1 MSNIFGMTY
10 VSACNWLRQTQLASA
25 FLGARYVWNCYKK
38 TTIVWWLAILDE
50 TARTGTCLAIFTG
63 QEWEDLETWK
73 PLFDLVSL
81 ARGIN
86 PEKNQGW
93 SSSTAPDSW
102 LSVGS
107 YQYGLHCRSTANW
120 FGLQCNLHIRRPI
133 NRICSSHTYNV
144 KCWRKRSGPIV
155 YQVHLSSPWPEQI
168 HSIGSRP

>member
-1 MSNIFGMTY
+1 MAGHPGRDRTY
-10 VSACNWLRQTQLASA
+10 WNLSRHFYWPRMGRSRDVKA
-25 FLGARYVWNCYKK
+25 FVRSCESCQRNKS
-38 TTIVWWLAILDE
+38 
-50 TARTGTCLAIFTG
+50 R
-63 QEWEDLETWK
+63 
-73 PLFDLVSL
+73 
-81 ARGIN
+81 
-86 PEKNQGW
+86 KNQGW

-155 YQVHLSSPWPEQI
+155 YQLHLSSPWPEQI
-168 HSIGSRP
+168 HSIGSRPKVHVRIPSRSIHNLRNSTLSQHRQSSTDQWPYWTD